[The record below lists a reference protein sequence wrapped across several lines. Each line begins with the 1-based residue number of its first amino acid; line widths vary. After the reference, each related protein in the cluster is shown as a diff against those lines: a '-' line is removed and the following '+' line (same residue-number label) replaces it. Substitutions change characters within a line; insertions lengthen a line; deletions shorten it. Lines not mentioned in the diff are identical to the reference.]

1 MNPYDSDSS
10 GLEDEG
16 DYTDTGVLLGY
27 ASEEV
32 IDDNISHLGGWPV
45 CISNDSVADLTL
57 TGCRHGSMNLPR
69 PRAPLPT
76 AKSATGRCIS
86 CSS

>member
-1 MNPYDSDSS
+1 MDPYDSDSS

-16 DYTDTGVLLGY
+16 DYTETGVLLGY

-45 CISNDSVADLTL
+45 CLVLARHIMTNSLICFTFTPIRSLLT
-57 TGCRHGSMNLPR
+57 
-69 PRAPLPT
+69 
-76 AKSATGRCIS
+76 I
-86 CSS
+86 